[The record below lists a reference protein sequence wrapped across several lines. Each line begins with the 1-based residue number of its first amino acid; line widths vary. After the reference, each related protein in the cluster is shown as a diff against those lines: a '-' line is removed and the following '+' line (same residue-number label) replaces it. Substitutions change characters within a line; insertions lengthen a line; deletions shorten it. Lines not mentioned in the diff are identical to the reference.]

1 MQYLNND
8 SIPDFNYGY
17 FKSIDKGPIRKDTF
31 LQNVF
36 ALGPGEA
43 IKINVESKIEVQ
55 KWWNTSE
62 NLRTINK
69 NYKLILEEFK
79 DLLFSSIKLRMQSD
93 VNTASSLS
101 GGLDSSSIFSSIN
114 YILNNEN
121 IKNFKDHSAF
131 ILNYLEEENSETNL
145 HFINAKISK

>member
-1 MQYLNND
+1 MLKLKALQYLNND

-31 LQNVF
+31 KKCF
-36 ALGPGEA
+36 FSGPGEA

-79 DLLFSSIKLRMQSD
+79 DLLLAQS
-93 VNTASSLS
+93 T
-101 GGLDSSSIFSSIN
+101 
-114 YILNNEN
+114 
-121 IKNFKDHSAF
+121 K
-131 ILNYLEEENSETNL
+131 
-145 HFINAKISK
+145 NAK